1 MTRIDILI
9 KLRRIQGFMQK
20 YKFLDAYK
28 LLLELL
34 EEAQEM
40 DYDGEEFSYRAKIV
54 REAKELNR

>member
-1 MTRIDILI
+1 MTRIDILL
-9 KLRRIQGFMQK
+9 KLRKIQGFMQK

-28 LLLELL
+28 LLLEIL

>member
-1 MTRIDILI
+1 MTRVDILI
-9 KLRRIQGFMQK
+9 KLRKIQGFMQK

>member
-1 MTRIDILI
+1 MTRVDILI

>member
-1 MTRIDILI
+1 MTRVDILL

-40 DYDGEEFSYRAKIV
+40 DYDGEEFSYRAKSV

>member
-1 MTRIDILI
+1 MTRVDILI

-34 EEAQEM
+34 EEAQEG

>member
-1 MTRIDILI
+1 MTRIDILL
-9 KLRRIQGFMQK
+9 KLRKIQGFMQK

>member
-1 MTRIDILI
+1 MTRVDILI

-34 EEAQEM
+34 EEAQ
-40 DYDGEEFSYRAKIV
+40 SPLAKV
-54 REAKELNR
+54 KSA

>member
-1 MTRIDILI
+1 MTRVDILI

-40 DYDGEEFSYRAKIV
+40 DYDGEEFSYSAKIV

>member
-1 MTRIDILI
+1 
-9 KLRRIQGFMQK
+9 MQK

-40 DYDGEEFSYRAKIV
+40 DYDGEEFSHRAKIV

>member
-1 MTRIDILI
+1 MTRIDILL